1 MRHVQAD
8 RLDGDPRLGHGA
20 PRGARELRRR
30 ARGPQ
35 PLRGGQ
41 RARGHRHDPP
51 RHSRQPAAVRERRAI
66 PRAVRGRGAMIVSRR
81 WLEALLDRSLDAR
94 DVAERLTLHAAAVD
108 AVVPL
113 HQDLSDVLIA
123 RVLEVKKHP
132 DADRLSLCLVD
143 HGGGGGPV
151 EVVCGAPNVQAGK
164 TYPFAPVGAV
174 LPGGLK
180 LERKKIRG
188 VESNGMLCSA
198 KDLGLGADHTGIL
211 ELDTAAPPGARF
223 IDAMG
228 IGDYQIVIDVPANRP
243 DLLCHKGVA
252 RELGAYFGAP
262 VKLPQIPGAKPL
274 SVSPPVR
281 QSARGVVDGVEVR
294 LEDPEGAPRYMIAV
308 LRGVRVGPG
317 PAWLAD
323 RLTAVGQR
331 PINNV
336 VDATIYILLELNQ
349 PLHAF
354 DLAKLRGPAVVV
366 RRARPGEKIVTLDG
380 ATRTLTPE
388 MTAICDAEHPTIVA
402 GVMGSAESEVSAGTK
417 DLVLE
422 CAYFQPTRIRRT
434 RRALELSSESS
445 YRFERGIDMLGMPDA
460 LRRAIE
466 LIVAVAGGEVREP
479 PLDLW
484 PEPQQEKTIFL
495 RPERVAHLLGMPV
508 ELAEIER
515 QLTAVGFFL
524 APKDGRLAVQ
534 VPGWRPDVTREVDL
548 IEEVARL
555 KGYDAF
561 PDELRPYRPGTV
573 PDAPEEQVRARVR
586 QGLVRLG
593 LLEARTMP
601 LGPPDGP
608 DSVTILNPLSA
619 EDAHLRRRLLPGLMR
634 RVEYNWAN
642 RNRDIRLFEV
652 GTVFRKGSGSPVEEW
667 TAVAAVLTGARR
679 PPPWSEGAKL
689 PDREIWDLKHHFE
702 LAVDLAAPGCTVEPA
717 TGGVVGW
724 QAVER
729 GGGAVMGWAGP
740 LEADA
745 PVWAAPLFGLEVRL
759 AVTGRASVVY
769 RPLPVQPP
777 AERDVALVLPGGV
790 SAAQVAAV
798 LQRAV
803 GPLLER
809 FDVFDEYRGPGIP
822 AGHRGVA
829 WQW

>member
-1 MRHVQAD
+1 
-8 RLDGDPRLGHGA
+8 
-20 PRGARELRRR
+20 
-30 ARGPQ
+30 
-35 PLRGGQ
+35 
-41 RARGHRHDPP
+41 
-51 RHSRQPAAVRERRAI
+51 
-66 PRAVRGRGAMIVSRR
+66 MIVSRR
-81 WLEALLDRSLDAR
+81 WLEALLDRPLDAR
-94 DVAERLTLHAAAVD
+94 DVADRLTLHAAAVD
-108 AVVPL
+108 AVLPL
-113 HQDLSDVLIA
+113 HQDLNDILIA

-143 HGGGGGPV
+143 PGGGGAPV

-164 TYPFAPVGAV
+164 TYPYAPVGAV

-198 KDLGLGADHTGIL
+198 KELGLGADHTGIL
-211 ELDTAAPPGARF
+211 ELDTAATPGARF

-228 IGDYQIVIDVPANRP
+228 IGDHQIVIDVPANRP

-252 RELGAYFGAP
+252 RELAAYLGAP
-262 VKLPQIPGAKPL
+262 VKLPPIAGAKPL
-274 SVSPPVR
+274 SFSPPVR

-308 LRGVRVGPG
+308 IRRVRVGPS
-317 PAWLAD
+317 PAWLAG
-323 RLTAVGQR
+323 RLSAVGQR

-336 VDATIYILLELNQ
+336 VDATNYILFELNQ

-380 ATRTLTPE
+380 VTRTLTAD
-388 MTAICDAEHPTIVA
+388 MTAICDAERPTIVA
-402 GVMGSAESEVSAGTK
+402 GVMGSAESEVSADTC

-466 LIVAVAGGEVREP
+466 LIIAVAGGEVRAP
-479 PLDLW
+479 ALDLW
-484 PEPQQEKTIFL
+484 PQTQQERTIFL
-495 RPERVAHLLGMPV
+495 RPERVSRLLGV
-508 ELAEIER
+508 AIER
-515 QLTAVGFFL
+515 PEVERLLTAVGFFV

-561 PDELRPYRPGTV
+561 PDELRAYRPGTV
-573 PDAPEEQVRARVR
+573 PDAPDERARGRIRERLVRA
-586 QGLVRLG
+586 G
-593 LLEARTMP
+593 LLEARTLP

-608 DSVTILNPLSA
+608 HAVPILNPMSA
-619 EDAHLRRRLLPGLMR
+619 EEAHLRRRLVPGLVR
-634 RVEYNWAN
+634 RIEYNWAN

-652 GTVFRKGSGSPVEEW
+652 GTVFRRGPGVGAPEEW
-667 TAVAAVLTGARR
+667 TSVGAVLTGARR
-679 PPPWSEGAKL
+679 PQHWSEGAKV
-689 PDREIWDLKHHFE
+689 PDMDIWDLKYHFE
-702 LAVDLAAPGCTVEPA
+702 LAVGVAAPGCSVEPA
-717 TGGVVGW
+717 TGGEVGWVAVQPGGEVVG
-724 QAVER
+724 QAS
-729 GGGAVMGWAGP
+729 P

-745 PVWAAPLFGLEVRL
+745 PVWAAPLFGFEVRL
-759 AVTGRASVVY
+759 AAAERDPVVY
-769 RPLPVQPP
+769 RRLPLQPP
-777 AERDVALVLPGGV
+777 VERDVALVLPPGV
-790 SAAQVAAV
+790 TAVQVSDV
-798 LQRAV
+798 LRRTV

-809 FDVFDEYRGPGIP
+809 LEVFDEYRGPGIP
-822 AGHRGVA
+822 AGHRSVA
-829 WQW
+829 WHCTFRAPERTLRERDVDALLARGLEVLEGELGVRRRES

>member
-1 MRHVQAD
+1 
-8 RLDGDPRLGHGA
+8 
-20 PRGARELRRR
+20 
-30 ARGPQ
+30 
-35 PLRGGQ
+35 
-41 RARGHRHDPP
+41 
-51 RHSRQPAAVRERRAI
+51 
-66 PRAVRGRGAMIVSRR
+66 MIVSRR

-113 HQDLSDVLIA
+113 HQDLGDVLIA
-123 RVLEVKKHP
+123 RVLEVRKHP
-132 DADRLSLCLVD
+132 DADRLSVCLVD
-143 HGGGGGPV
+143 RGGGGGGGPV
-151 EVVCGAPNVQAGK
+151 EVVCGAPNVQVGK
-164 TYPFAPVGAV
+164 TYPYAPVGAV

-188 VESNGMLCSA
+188 LESNGMLCSA
-198 KDLGLGADHTGIL
+198 KELGLGADHTGIL

-228 IGDYQIVIDVPANRP
+228 IGDDQIVIDVPANRP

-252 RELGAYFGAP
+252 RELGAYLGAP
-262 VKLPQIPGAKPL
+262 VKLPPIPGAKPL
-274 SVSPPVR
+274 SISPPVR

-308 LRGVRVGPG
+308 LRGVRVGPS

-323 RLTAVGQR
+323 RLAAVGQR

-336 VDATIYILLELNQ
+336 VDATNYILFELNQ

-354 DLAKLRGPAVVV
+354 DLARLRGPAVVV

-380 ATRTLTPE
+380 VTRTLTSD

-466 LIVAVAGGEVREP
+466 LITAVAGGEVRAP
-479 PLDLW
+479 ALDLW
-484 PEPQQEKTIFL
+484 PQPQPERTIFL
-495 RPERVAHLLGMPV
+495 RPERVSHLLGV
-508 ELAEIER
+508 AIER
-515 QLTAVGFFL
+515 AEVERLLTAVGFFV

-561 PDELRPYRPGTV
+561 PDELRAYRPGTV
-573 PDAPEEQVRARVR
+573 PDAPDERARARIRERLVRA
-586 QGLVRLG
+586 G
-593 LLEARTMP
+593 LLEARTLP
-601 LGPPDGP
+601 LGPPDGSDAVP
-608 DSVTILNPLSA
+608 ILNPMSA
-619 EDAHLRRRLLPGLMR
+619 EEAYLRRRLLPGLVR
-634 RVEYNWAN
+634 RIEYNWAN

-652 GTVFRKGSGSPVEEW
+652 GTVFRKGTGAGAPEEW
-667 TAVAAVLTGARR
+667 TSVAGVLTGARR
-679 PPPWSEGAKL
+679 PPHWSEGAKL
-689 PDREIWDLKHHFE
+689 PDMDIWDLKYHFE
-702 LAVDLAAPGCTVEPA
+702 LAVAAAAPGCHVEPA
-717 TGGVVGW
+717 MGGEVGW
-724 QAVER
+724 VAVQR
-729 GGGAVMGWAGP
+729 GGEPVGWAGP

-745 PVWAAPLFGLEVRL
+745 PVWAAPLFGFEVRL
-759 AVTGRASVVY
+759 NAGERDLVAY
-769 RPLPVQPP
+769 RPLPLQPP
-777 AERDVALVLPGGV
+777 VERDLALVLPPGV
-790 SAAQVAAV
+790 TAAQVSDV
-798 LQRAV
+798 LRRTV

-809 FDVFDEYRGPGIP
+809 LEVFDEYRGPGIP
-822 AGHRGVA
+822 AGHRSVAWHCSFRDPERTLRERDVDALLTRGVA
-829 WQW
+829 ALEGELGVRRRES

>member
-1 MRHVQAD
+1 
-8 RLDGDPRLGHGA
+8 
-20 PRGARELRRR
+20 
-30 ARGPQ
+30 
-35 PLRGGQ
+35 
-41 RARGHRHDPP
+41 
-51 RHSRQPAAVRERRAI
+51 
-66 PRAVRGRGAMIVSRR
+66 MIVSRR
-81 WLEALLDRSLDAR
+81 WLEALLERPLDAR

-113 HQDLSDVLIA
+113 HQDLNDIVIA

-132 DADRLSLCLVD
+132 DADRLTLCLVD
-143 HGGGGGPV
+143 SGGAASV

-164 TYPFAPVGAV
+164 TYPYAPVGAV
-174 LPGGLK
+174 LPGGLR

-198 KDLGLGADHTGIL
+198 KELGLGADHTGIL
-211 ELDTAAPPGARF
+211 ELDTAAAPGTRF
-223 IDAMG
+223 VDAMG
-228 IGDYQIVIDVPANRP
+228 IADHQIVIDVPANRP

-252 RELGAYFGAP
+252 RELGASLGAP
-262 VKLPQIPGAKPL
+262 VKLPTIPGGQAESRTGGL
-274 SVSPPVR
+274 SALPPVR
-281 QSARGVVDGVEVR
+281 QTAQGVVDGVEVR

-308 LRGVRVGPG
+308 IRGVRVGQS
-317 PAWLAD
+317 PAWLAG
-323 RLTAVGQR
+323 RLTSLGQR

-336 VDATIYILLELNQ
+336 VDATNYTLFELNQ

-380 ATRTLTPE
+380 VTRTLTAD
-388 MTAICDAEHPTIVA
+388 MTAICDAQHPTIVA
-402 GVMGSAESEVSAGTK
+402 GVMGSAESEVSANTK

-466 LIVAVAGGEVREP
+466 LIIAVAGGEVRAP
-479 PLDLW
+479 AIDLW
-484 PEPQQEKTIFL
+484 PAPQQERAIFL
-495 RPERVAHLLGMPV
+495 RPERVSRLLGV
-508 ELAEIER
+508 EVERAEVER
-515 QLTAVGFFL
+515 LLTTVGFFV

-561 PDELRPYRPGTV
+561 PDELRAYRPGTV
-573 PDAPEEQVRARVR
+573 PDAPDERARARVR
-586 QGLVRLG
+586 ERLVRAG
-593 LLEARTMP
+593 LLEARTLP

-608 DSVTILNPLSA
+608 DAVPILNPMSA
-619 EDAHLRRRLLPGLMR
+619 EEAHLRRRLVPGLVR

-652 GTVFRKGSGSPVEEW
+652 GTVFRKRAGEQGAGSSSLPDEW
-667 TAVAAVLTGARR
+667 TSVAGVLTGARR
-679 PPPWSEGAKL
+679 PAHWSEGAKV
-689 PDREIWDLKHHFE
+689 PDMDIWDLKYHFE
-702 LAVDLAAPGCTVEPA
+702 LAVSVAAPGCNVEPA
-717 TGGVVGW
+717 TGGEVGWVAVQPGGEVVG
-724 QAVER
+724 Q
-729 GGGAVMGWAGP
+729 AGP

-745 PVWAAPLFGLEVRL
+745 PVWAAPLFGFEVRL
-759 AVTGRASVVY
+759 TAAQRSLVAY
-769 RPLPVQPP
+769 RPLPLQPP
-777 AERDVALVLPGGV
+777 VERDLALVLPPG
-790 SAAQVAAV
+790 VAATQV
-798 LQRAV
+798 SDILRRTV

-809 FDVFDEYRGPGIP
+809 LEVFDEYRGPGVP
-822 AGHRGVA
+822 AGQRSVA
-829 WQW
+829 WHCTFRDPERTLRERDVDALLARGLAALEGELGVRRRES

>member
-1 MRHVQAD
+1 
-8 RLDGDPRLGHGA
+8 
-20 PRGARELRRR
+20 
-30 ARGPQ
+30 
-35 PLRGGQ
+35 
-41 RARGHRHDPP
+41 
-51 RHSRQPAAVRERRAI
+51 
-66 PRAVRGRGAMIVSRR
+66 MIVSRR
-81 WLEALLDRSLDAR
+81 WLEALLDRPLDPR
-94 DVAERLTLHAAAVD
+94 DVADRLTLHAAAVD
-108 AVVPL
+108 AIVPL
-113 HQDLSDVLIA
+113 HQDLDDILIA

-143 HGGGGGPV
+143 RGGGAGPV

-164 TYPFAPVGAV
+164 SYPYAPVGAV

-198 KDLGLGADHTGIL
+198 KELGLGADHAGIL
-211 ELDTAAPPGARF
+211 ELDTTAAPGTRF

-228 IGDYQIVIDVPANRP
+228 IADHQIVIDVPANRP

-252 RELGAYFGAP
+252 RELGASLGAP
-262 VKLPQIPGAKPL
+262 VKLPPIPGAKPL
-274 SVSPPVR
+274 SGSPPAR
-281 QSARGVVDGVEVR
+281 QPARGVVDGVEVR

-308 LRGVRVGPG
+308 IRGVRVGPS
-317 PAWLAD
+317 PAWLAQ
-323 RLTAVGQR
+323 RLAAVGQR

-336 VDATIYILLELNQ
+336 VDATNYILFELNQ

-380 ATRTLTPE
+380 VTRTLTAD
-388 MTAICDAEHPTIVA
+388 MTAICDAQHPTIVA
-402 GVMGSAESEVSAGTK
+402 GVMGSAESEVSTGTR

-466 LIVAVAGGEVREP
+466 LIVAVAGGEVRAP
-479 PLDLW
+479 TLDLW
-484 PEPQQEKTIFL
+484 PGPQQERTIFL
-495 RPERVAHLLGMPV
+495 RPERVNRLLGVTIDRPEV
-508 ELAEIER
+508 ERL
-515 QLTAVGFFL
+515 LTAVGFFV
-524 APKDGRLAVQ
+524 APKDARLAVQ

-561 PDELRPYRPGTV
+561 PDELRAYRPGTV
-573 PDAPEEQVRARVR
+573 PDAPDERARARIREQLVRA
-586 QGLVRLG
+586 G
-593 LLEARTMP
+593 LLEARTLP

-608 DSVTILNPLSA
+608 DAVPILNPLSA
-619 EDAHLRRRLLPGLMR
+619 EEGYLRRRLVPGLVR
-634 RVEYNWAN
+634 RIEYNWAN

-652 GTVFRKGSGSPVEEW
+652 GTVFRKAAGEQGALKESLTVPGSGSLPDEW
-667 TAVAAVLTGARR
+667 TSVAGVLTGARR
-679 PPPWSEGAKL
+679 PAHWSEGAKV
-689 PDREIWDLKHHFE
+689 PDMDIWDLKYHFE
-702 LAVDLAAPGCTVEPA
+702 LAVAAAAPGCNVEPA
-717 TGGVVGW
+717 TGGAVGWVAVQQGGEVVG
-724 QAVER
+724 QAS
-729 GGGAVMGWAGP
+729 P

-745 PVWAAPLFGLEVRL
+745 PVWAAPLFGFEVRL
-759 AVTGRASVVY
+759 DAGERDLVAY
-769 RPLPVQPP
+769 RPLPLQPP
-777 AERDVALVLPGGV
+777 VERDLALVLPPGV
-790 SAAQVAAV
+790 TAAQVSDV
-798 LQRAV
+798 LRRTV

-809 FDVFDEYRGPGIP
+809 LEVFDEYRGPGIP

-829 WQW
+829 WHCSFRDPERTLRERDVDALLARGLVALEGELGVRRRES

>member
-1 MRHVQAD
+1 
-8 RLDGDPRLGHGA
+8 
-20 PRGARELRRR
+20 
-30 ARGPQ
+30 
-35 PLRGGQ
+35 
-41 RARGHRHDPP
+41 
-51 RHSRQPAAVRERRAI
+51 
-66 PRAVRGRGAMIVSRR
+66 MIVSRR
-81 WLEALLDRSLDAR
+81 WLEALLDRALDAR

-113 HQDLSDVLIA
+113 HEDLGDVLIA

-143 HGGGGGPV
+143 RGGGGGPV

-164 TYPFAPVGAV
+164 TYPYAPVGAV

-198 KDLGLGADHTGIL
+198 KELGLGADHTGIL

-228 IGDYQIVIDVPANRP
+228 IGDHQIVIDVPANRP

-252 RELGAYFGAP
+252 RELGAYLGAP
-262 VKLPQIPGAKPL
+262 VKLPPIPGAKPL
-274 SVSPPVR
+274 SLSPPATDWESFRVR

-308 LRGVRVGPG
+308 LRGVRVGPS

-336 VDATIYILLELNQ
+336 VDATNYILFELNQ

-380 ATRTLTPE
+380 VTRTLTAD

-466 LIVAVAGGEVREP
+466 LITAVAGGEVRVP
-479 PLDLW
+479 ALDLW
-484 PEPQQEKTIFL
+484 PQPQPERTIFL
-495 RPERVAHLLGMPV
+495 RPERVSHLLGV
-508 ELAEIER
+508 AIER
-515 QLTAVGFFL
+515 PEVERLLTAVGFFV

-561 PDELRPYRPGTV
+561 PDELRAYRPGTV
-573 PDAPEEQVRARVR
+573 PDAPDERARARVR
-586 QGLVRLG
+586 EQMVRAG
-593 LLEARTMP
+593 LLEARTLP

-608 DSVTILNPLSA
+608 DAVLILNPMSA
-619 EDAHLRRRLLPGLMR
+619 EEAYLRRRLVPGLVR

-652 GTVFRKGSGSPVEEW
+652 GTVFRKPAGEQGAGSGSLPEEW
-667 TAVAAVLTGARR
+667 TSVAGVLTGARR
-679 PPPWSEGAKL
+679 PAHWSEGAKV
-689 PDREIWDLKHHFE
+689 PDMDIWDLKYHFE
-702 LAVDLAAPGCTVEPA
+702 LAVAAAAPGCLVEPA
-717 TGGVVGW
+717 TGGAVGWVAVQQGGEVVG
-724 QAVER
+724 Q
-729 GGGAVMGWAGP
+729 AGP

-745 PVWAAPLFGLEVRL
+745 PVWAAPLFGFEVRL
-759 AVTGRASVVY
+759 DAGERDLVAY
-769 RPLPVQPP
+769 RPLPLQPP
-777 AERDVALVLPGGV
+777 VERDLALVLPSGV
-790 SAAQVAAV
+790 TASQVSDV
-798 LQRAV
+798 LRRTV

-809 FDVFDEYRGPGIP
+809 LEVFDEYRGPGIP
-822 AGHRGVA
+822 AGYRSVA
-829 WQW
+829 WHCSFRDPERTLRERDVDALLTQGLAALEGELGVRRRES

>member
-1 MRHVQAD
+1 
-8 RLDGDPRLGHGA
+8 
-20 PRGARELRRR
+20 
-30 ARGPQ
+30 
-35 PLRGGQ
+35 
-41 RARGHRHDPP
+41 
-51 RHSRQPAAVRERRAI
+51 
-66 PRAVRGRGAMIVSRR
+66 MIVSRR
-81 WLEALLDRSLDAR
+81 WLEALLDRMLDAR
-94 DVAERLTLHAAAVD
+94 DVADRLTLHAAAVD

-113 HQDLSDVLIA
+113 HQDLNDILIA

-143 HGGGGGPV
+143 RGDGSAGGPV

-164 TYPFAPVGAV
+164 TYPYAPVGAV

-198 KDLGLGADHTGIL
+198 KELGLGADQTGIL
-211 ELDTAAPPGARF
+211 ELDTAAAPGTRF

-228 IGDYQIVIDVPANRP
+228 IADHQIVIDVPANRP

-252 RELGAYFGAP
+252 RELGASLGAP
-262 VKLPQIPGAKPL
+262 VKLPEIPGGQAVRRSGGL
-274 SVSPPVR
+274 IDRPPVR
-281 QSARGVVDGVEVR
+281 QTAAAVVDGVEVR

-308 LRGVRVGPG
+308 IRGVRVGPS

-323 RLTAVGQR
+323 RLSAVGQR

-336 VDATIYILLELNQ
+336 VDATNYILFELNQ

-380 ATRTLTPE
+380 VTRTLTAD

-402 GVMGSAESEVSAGTK
+402 GVMGSAESEVSADTR

-460 LRRAIE
+460 SRRAIE
-466 LIVAVAGGEVREP
+466 LIIGVAGGEVRAP
-479 PLDLW
+479 ALDLW
-484 PEPQQEKTIFL
+484 PQPQQERTIFL
-495 RPERVAHLLGMPV
+495 RPERVSRLLGM
-508 ELAEIER
+508 AIER
-515 QLTAVGFFL
+515 PEVERLLTSVGFFV

-555 KGYDAF
+555 RGYDTF
-561 PDELRPYRPGTV
+561 PDELRAYRPGTV
-573 PDAPEEQVRARVR
+573 PDAPDERARARIREQLVRA
-586 QGLVRLG
+586 G
-593 LLEARTMP
+593 LLEARTLP

-608 DSVTILNPLSA
+608 DAVPILNPMSA
-619 EDAHLRRRLLPGLMR
+619 EEAYLRRRLVPGLVR
-634 RVEYNWAN
+634 RIEYNWAN

-652 GTVFRKGSGSPVEEW
+652 GTVFRKRTGTEAPEEW
-667 TAVAAVLTGARR
+667 TSVAGVISGARR
-679 PPPWSEGAKL
+679 PPHWSEGAKL
-689 PDREIWDLKHHFE
+689 PDMDIWDLKYHFE
-702 LAVDLAAPGCTVEPA
+702 LAVAAAAPGCNVEPA
-717 TGGVVGW
+717 TGGAVGW
-724 QAVER
+724 VAVER
-729 GGGAVMGWAGP
+729 GGEVVGWAGP

-745 PVWAAPLFGLEVRL
+745 PVWAAPLFGFEVRL
-759 AVTGRASVVY
+759 AAAERALVVY
-769 RPLPVQPP
+769 RPLPLQP
-777 AERDVALVLPGGV
+777 AVERDLALVLPPGV
-790 SAAQVAAV
+790 TATQVSDV
-798 LQRAV
+798 LRRTV
-803 GPLLER
+803 GALLER
-809 FDVFDEYRGPGIP
+809 LEVFDEYRGPGIP

-829 WQW
+829 WHCTFRDRERTLRERDVDALLAQGLEALEGELGVRRRES

>member
-1 MRHVQAD
+1 
-8 RLDGDPRLGHGA
+8 
-20 PRGARELRRR
+20 
-30 ARGPQ
+30 
-35 PLRGGQ
+35 
-41 RARGHRHDPP
+41 
-51 RHSRQPAAVRERRAI
+51 
-66 PRAVRGRGAMIVSRR
+66 MIVSRR

-143 HGGGGGPV
+143 RGGGGGPV

-228 IGDYQIVIDVPANRP
+228 IGDHQIVIDVPANRP

-308 LRGVRVGPG
+308 LRGVRVGPS

-336 VDATIYILLELNQ
+336 VDATNYILLELNQ

-466 LIVAVAGGEVREP
+466 LITAVAGGAVRAP
-479 PLDLW
+479 ALDLW
-484 PEPQQEKTIFL
+484 PEPQPERTIFL
-495 RPERVAHLLGMPV
+495 RPERVSHLLGVAV
-508 ELAEIER
+508 ERPEVER
-515 QLTAVGFFL
+515 LLTAVGFFV

-561 PDELRPYRPGTV
+561 PDELRAYRPGTV
-573 PDAPEEQVRARVR
+573 PDAPDERARARVR
-586 QGLVRLG
+586 EQLVRAG
-593 LLEARTMP
+593 LLEARTLP

-608 DSVTILNPLSA
+608 DAVPILNPMSA
-619 EDAHLRRRLLPGLMR
+619 EEAYLRRRLLPGLVR
-634 RVEYNWAN
+634 RIEYNWAN

-652 GTVFRKGSGSPVEEW
+652 GTVFRKGAGAGRGAPEEW
-667 TAVAAVLTGARR
+667 TSVAGVLTGARR
-679 PPPWSEGAKL
+679 PPHWSEGAKL
-689 PDREIWDLKHHFE
+689 PDMDIWDLKYHFE
-702 LAVDLAAPGCTVEPA
+702 LAVAVADPSCDVRPA
-717 TGGVVGW
+717 TGGAVGWEAVQRGGGEVVGW
-724 QAVER
+724 AS
-729 GGGAVMGWAGP
+729 P

-745 PVWAAPLFGLEVRL
+745 PVWAAPLFGFEVRL
-759 AVTGRASVVY
+759 DAGERDLVAY
-769 RPLPVQPP
+769 RPLPLQPP
-777 AERDVALVLPGGV
+777 VERDLALVLPPGV
-790 SAAQVAAV
+790 SAAQVSDV
-798 LQRAV
+798 LRRTV

-809 FDVFDEYRGPGIP
+809 LEVFDEYRGPAIP

-829 WQW
+829 WHCSFRDPERTLRERDVDALLAQGLAALEGELGVRRRES